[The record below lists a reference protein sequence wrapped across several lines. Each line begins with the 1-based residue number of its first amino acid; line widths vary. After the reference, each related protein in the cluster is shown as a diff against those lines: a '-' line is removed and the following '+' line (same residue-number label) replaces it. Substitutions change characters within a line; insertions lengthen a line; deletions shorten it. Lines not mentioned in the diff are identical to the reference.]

1 LTPCDNE
8 SGLDGTRQGGGWIFA
23 RCSKPPLAG
32 LTATIGRKQRES
44 SESGIIP
51 GMHLDPANPLLP
63 IATIAAGLFLMIAP
77 RVLTFAVAVFLMAV
91 GILGLNGIYH
101 VIK

>member
-1 LTPCDNE
+1 
-8 SGLDGTRQGGGWIFA
+8 
-23 RCSKPPLAG
+23 
-32 LTATIGRKQRES
+32 
-44 SESGIIP
+44 
-51 GMHLDPANPLLP
+51 MHLDPANPLLP

>member
-1 LTPCDNE
+1 
-8 SGLDGTRQGGGWIFA
+8 
-23 RCSKPPLAG
+23 
-32 LTATIGRKQRES
+32 
-44 SESGIIP
+44 
-51 GMHLDPANPLLP
+51 MHLDPANPLLP

-77 RVLTFAVAVFLMAV
+77 RILTFAVAVFLMAV

>member
-1 LTPCDNE
+1 
-8 SGLDGTRQGGGWIFA
+8 
-23 RCSKPPLAG
+23 
-32 LTATIGRKQRES
+32 
-44 SESGIIP
+44 
-51 GMHLDPANPLLP
+51 MHLDPANPLLP

-101 VIK
+101 IIK

>member
-1 LTPCDNE
+1 
-8 SGLDGTRQGGGWIFA
+8 
-23 RCSKPPLAG
+23 
-32 LTATIGRKQRES
+32 
-44 SESGIIP
+44 
-51 GMHLDPANPLLP
+51 MDPANPLLP

>member
-1 LTPCDNE
+1 
-8 SGLDGTRQGGGWIFA
+8 
-23 RCSKPPLAG
+23 
-32 LTATIGRKQRES
+32 
-44 SESGIIP
+44 
-51 GMHLDPANPLLP
+51 MHLDPANPLLP

-77 RVLTFAVAVFLMAV
+77 RVLSFAVAVCLIAV

>member
-1 LTPCDNE
+1 MQGYLTWN
-8 SGLDGTRQGGGWIFA
+8 
-23 RCSKPPLAG
+23 K
-32 LTATIGRKQRES
+32 RKQRES

-51 GMHLDPANPLLP
+51 RMHLDPANPLLP

-101 VIK
+101 IIK

>member
-1 LTPCDNE
+1 MARGSKTPLTGSP
-8 SGLDGTRQGGGWIFA
+8 A
-23 RCSKPPLAG
+23 A
-32 LTATIGRKQRES
+32 RKQRES
-44 SESGIIP
+44 SESGIIHR
-51 GMHLDPANPLLP
+51 MHLDPANPLLP